1 MPTQFLEHA
10 GCRLAHEVS
19 GEGPPVL
26 FVQGVGLHGRG
37 WTPQV
42 EALSAEFRCLAFDNR
57 GMGQSRPASRRLSVE
72 QMADDARALMDAQGW
87 EAAHVVGHSLGG
99 LVAAELA
106 LAAPARVRSLSL
118 LCTVARGR
126 DATRPTGRMLWI
138 GLRSALGPRR
148 WRRRAFL
155 EVVLSPVER
164 VRGDLDE
171 AAARLEPLFGHD
183 LAVRA
188 PGTMGQ
194 LRALRAYDA
203 TPRLGRLSGVPTLVL
218 SAAHDPI
225 APPRY
230 GRALAAAIPGA
241 RYVELPDAAH
251 GAPIQC
257 ADGVNVLLRDHLW
270 QAERGQASFT
280 RIPPDHATGGDLPPA
295 GCRSAE
301 SR

>member
-1 MPTQFLEHA
+1 MASQILEHA
-10 GCRLAHEVS
+10 GCRLAYEV
-19 GEGPPVL
+19 GGDGPPVL
-26 FVQGVGLHGRG
+26 FIQGVGVHGRG

-42 EALSAEFRCLAFDNR
+42 EALSPEFRCLAFDNR
-57 GMGQSRPASRRLSVE
+57 GMGRSRPASRRLSVE
-72 QMADDARALMDAQGW
+72 QMAEDARALMDAQRW

-99 LVAAELA
+99 LVATELA

-126 DATRPTGRMLWI
+126 DATRPSGRMLWI

-155 EVVLSPVER
+155 EIVLTPEER
-164 VRGDLDE
+164 IRGDLD
-171 AAARLEPLFGHD
+171 ATAARLEPLFGHD

-188 PGTMGQ
+188 PGTIGQ

-203 TPRLGRLSGVPTLVL
+203 TPRLGRLGAVPTLVL

-225 APPRY
+225 APPRFC
-230 GRALAAAIPGA
+230 RTLAAAIPGA

-257 ADGVNVLLRDHLW
+257 ADGVNALLRDHLR
-270 QAERGQASFT
+270 QAERG
-280 RIPPDHATGGDLPPA
+280 
-295 GCRSAE
+295 RSG
-301 SR
+301 SHHPR